1 MEMIFKLVTVIK
13 SLRSSIIYNVRP
25 GLAEHN
31 GIIRRVRLMVFNDKM
46 NKERRVFEKQL
57 GRISKSSVYPPV
69 TCSYTTEEKKKKKN
83 PFSFHQ
89 IKPLFPS
96 KFLIRVLQKYNHGYN
111 YLDRQKV
118 ELT

>member
-69 TCSYTTEEKKKKKN
+69 TCSYTTEEKKKKK
-83 PFSFHQ
+83 PFFFSSNQATFPEQ
-89 IKPLFPS
+89 ISNTRFTK
-96 KFLIRVLQKYNHGYN
+96 I
-111 YLDRQKV
+111 
-118 ELT
+118 